1 MVMPTLTNRARQG
14 YTLVELMIVV
24 SIVGILVTLAIPTF
38 QHSVL
43 KAKEAALKQNL
54 FTLRGVIDQYYADKG
69 NYPSSLEQLVEDKYL
84 REIPVDPFTK
94 SSTTW
99 QEIFEDQ
106 EVDEDTL
113 AGVYDVKSGSDQ
125 MARDGTLYK
134 DW

>member
-1 MVMPTLTNRARQG
+1 MPKLSYPAQKG

-69 NYPSSLEQLVEDKYL
+69 NYPSSLEKLVEDKYL

-94 SSTTW
+94 SNTSW

-106 EVDEDTL
+106 DVEEDTI
-113 AGVYDVKSGSDQ
+113 AGVYEVKSGSDE